1 MRKSILKRLFASF
14 LGFGVLTGAIFPVY
28 AQFFVEWKP
37 GMFAWFVIGCLVA
50 GVTVGMANYAI
61 TKVVLLKKLQAMS
74 HIAHAIG
81 AGDLTQK
88 YTIQSADVVG
98 DMATG
103 FNTMLQTM
111 QNQFNDIKK
120 SSQHLTNAARE
131 LTLITNDTKGDVS
144 NQLQQITSLATAIEQ
159 MSASINE
166 ISHHTESAAQSAES
180 ADTIAQQGNRV
191 ANEAQS
197 VIQSLLEKLEET
209 ANNVEQVQ
217 QRSQNIGKVIEVI
230 HGIAEQTNLLALN
243 AAIESARAGEQ
254 GRGFSVVAD
263 EVRSLAGRTQ
273 ESTQQIQQ
281 IIQELQQGSN
291 KAFETMQDAKSSAQ
305 EGFSEV
311 VETATSLSEIAN
323 TIADISKMNF
333 QVASALNQQKQ
344 TAQEISKSFTMLRSL
359 AENTNLLTHKTA
371 DTSKELETLASS
383 LNHSTSGLKS
393 A

>member
-1 MRKSILKRLFASF
+1 M
-14 LGFGVLTGAIFPVY
+14 GALFPVF

-37 GMFAWFVIGCLVA
+37 GMFFGFVIVCLVA
-50 GVTVGMANYAI
+50 GSLVGFANYAI
-61 TKVVLLKKLQAMS
+61 TKVVLLKKLQRMA

-81 AGDLTQK
+81 NGDTNQK
-88 YTIQSADVVG
+88 YDIQSADTIG
-98 DMATG
+98 EMAAG
-103 FNTMLQTM
+103 FNNMIQTLQNTFVNI
-111 QNQFNDIKK
+111 QS
-120 SSQHLTNAARE
+120 SSQKLTSAARE
-131 LTLITNDTKGDVS
+131 LALVTNDTKGDVD
-144 NQLQQITSLATAIEQ
+144 NQLQQITGLAAAIEQ

-166 ISHHTESAAQSAES
+166 ISQHTESAAQSAES
-180 ADTIAQQGNRV
+180 ADNIAQRGNQV

-197 VIQSLLEKLEET
+197 VIQSLLDKLQDT
-209 ANNVEQVQ
+209 ANTVELVQ
-217 QRSQNIGKVIEVI
+217 HRSQNIGKVIEVI

-291 KAFETMQDAKSSAQ
+291 QAVETMQDAKAAAQ

-311 VETATSLSEIAN
+311 VETATSLSEIAS
-323 TIADISKMNF
+323 TIAHISQMNF
-333 QVASALNQQKQ
+333 QIASSINQQKQ
-344 TAQEISKSFTMLRSL
+344 TSQEISKSFTMLRSL
-359 AENTNLLTHKTA
+359 AENTKLLTQKTA
-371 DTSKELETLASS
+371 ETSADLEALANHQNQFTTTLE
-383 LNHSTSGLKS
+383 S